1 MDLPLVSVVIPVF
14 NVEEYLAC
22 CIESVLKQTYTNLE
36 IILLDDGSTDRSS
49 EICDE
54 YAEKDARIQVIHK
67 LNTGVSD
74 TRNYGVSAAKGKYVS
89 FLDSD
94 DWIVENLYADIVAE
108 MEADKIDMLKFGFVE
123 TDGVAGKKNLFGK
136 QEVIVGKEALFS
148 KFFDSWLWTMPWN
161 GVYTK
166 ELAEKVIFPVG
177 IIHEDNYSSGM
188 YLFHA
193 VKVKTL
199 RNEYYY
205 YRKSPGTLSA
215 SSHIKRPPDKVL
227 AIKKLVD
234 DLAALGYFDAKLNK
248 KLAGEFYHFILKAN
262 NIYRVTGIDK
272 NLAAFIMN
280 NIGKLR
286 QWTLR
291 YYFRKNNVQITER
304 RGS

>member
-1 MDLPLVSVVIPVF
+1 M
-14 NVEEYLAC
+14 
-22 CIESVLKQTYTNLE
+22 
-36 IILLDDGSTDRSS
+36 
-49 EICDE
+49 
-54 YAEKDARIQVIHK
+54 
-67 LNTGVSD
+67 SD

-205 YRKSPGTLSA
+205 YRKSTGTMSA

-286 QWTLR
+286 QWNLR
-291 YYFRKNNVQITER
+291 YYFRKNNVQITEC